1 MSESENLV
9 PLKGSSEFP
18 FWEQDLARLFGVPPV
33 ELQKIRT
40 LELVEGV
47 NFIRLSNRIC
57 YSKNSARSTAV
68 ALRLPLENLP
78 WLQEPATPETPQP
91 AYTPPAL
98 ALLTAL
104 PHRTANPHIIMA
116 QNEKGVAVRVR
127 VKNKENFRGGMK
139 LQATLISADYYELVG
154 HCPRYPGKF

>member
-1 MSESENLV
+1 MSESENLI

-18 FWEQDLARLFGVPPV
+18 FWEQDLARLFGVPSV
-33 ELQKIRT
+33 ELQKIRYAN
-40 LELVEGV
+40 LQEGV
-47 NFIRLSNRIC
+47 NFIRQSNRIC
-57 YSKNSARSTAV
+57 YSKNAARATA
-68 ALRLPLENLP
+68 ATLNLPLDNLP
-78 WLQEPATPETPQP
+78 WLQEPDATVTPRP
-91 AYTPPAL
+91 AYAPPAV

-116 QNEKGVAVRVR
+116 QNEKGVVVRVR

-139 LQATLISADYYELVG
+139 VQATLISADYYELVG